1 MVENNGLPNNSGGET
16 VLDRDAMIERVW
28 KIALVGIL
36 FFLLFHTEL
45 LAFVKRWQEPE
56 DMHGFLIPLF
66 SLYFLYLARD
76 RLNKTLGK
84 PSYLGLVLMLL
95 SVLGYLFF
103 FFKGF
108 SYPREL
114 MMLVMLGG
122 VVLFL
127 GGWPIVKL
135 VWLPVVFLL
144 FAIPIPGT
152 IHTAIS
158 TPMREI
164 ASFITALILN
174 VLPQVDA
181 EAANVV
187 IFGTYK
193 GKAFNSLNVADACS
207 GMRLLQAF
215 VALGVA
221 MAYLE
226 YRSPVHRIILLFS
239 TIPIAIICNIVR
251 VFLTGVIHI
260 YIGEEYA
267 TGTLHTL
274 LGMVMLL
281 LAFGLYGL
289 LAWVMETLFIED
301 ETDEQHILVVQHEG
315 ENT

>member
-1 MVENNGLPNNSGGET
+1 
-16 VLDRDAMIERVW
+16 MIDRVW
-28 KIALVGIL
+28 KIAIVGIL
-36 FFLLFHTEL
+36 FLLLFREETRHM
-45 LAFVKRWQEPE
+45 VYRWQDPQE
-56 DMHGFLIPLF
+56 MHGFLIPLF
-66 SLYFLYLARD
+66 SLYFIYLERENLKA
-76 RLNKTLGK
+76 TVGQ

-108 SYPREL
+108 SYPREV

-122 VVLFL
+122 VVWFL
-127 GGWPIVKL
+127 GGGPIVKL

-144 FAIPIPGT
+144 FAIPLPGT
-152 IHTAIS
+152 VHTTIS

-164 ASFITALILN
+164 ASFIAALILN
-174 VLPQVDA
+174 VLPGIEA
-181 EAANVV
+181 KAANVV
-187 IFGTYK
+187 IYGTYH
-193 GKAFNSLNVADACS
+193 GAAFNSLNVADACS

-226 YRSPVHRIILLFS
+226 HRPLLHRIILLLS

-251 VFLTGVIHI
+251 VLLTGVIHV

-274 LGMVMLL
+274 LGMAMLL

-289 LAWVMETLFIED
+289 LAWLMEALFIEE
-301 ETDEQHILVVQHEG
+301 ETDEQHILVVRRAE
-315 ENT
+315 ENSQSQPAASGLSFRELKDYDR